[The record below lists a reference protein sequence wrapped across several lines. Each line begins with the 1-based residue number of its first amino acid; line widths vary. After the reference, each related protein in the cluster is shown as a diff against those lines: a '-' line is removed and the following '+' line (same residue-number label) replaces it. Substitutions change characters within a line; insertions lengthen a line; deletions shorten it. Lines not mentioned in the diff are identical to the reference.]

1 MSSLRDPKIHREQR
15 GMLKI
20 VITETENGL
29 YCVEA
34 NSTSILIIILFIKL
48 FINSAIFDNNTIDKT
63 LV

>member
-1 MSSLRDPKIHREQR
+1 
-15 GMLKI
+15 MLKI

-34 NSTSILIIILFIKL
+34 NSISILIIILFIKL